1 MTVEMTFTLPDLA
14 TPAQEWHEYLS
25 ELAAVVAAADPGSTY
40 DWEARERM
48 RTSAWVRHVYEHP
61 RSAELLRNPH
71 SGAVAEARR
80 REAAELAG
88 RLDGGRAVARPAR
101 PGCDAWAAAA
111 VASVW
116 EITTAALTGPQR
128 PPRERV
134 VSDVW
139 TVVRTLLVPAVD
151 RHTPV
156 LRRPR
161 GAW

>member
-1 MTVEMTFTLPDLA
+1 MTVELALTPPDRA
-14 TPAQEWHEYLS
+14 AQGQEWDAYVQ

-61 RSAELLRNPH
+61 ASALLLRHPDT
-71 SGAVAEARR
+71 GAAAGARR

-101 PGCDAWAAAA
+101 PSSDAWAAAA
-111 VASVW
+111 VAAMW
-116 EITTAALTGPQR
+116 EITTAAVTGPER
-128 PPRERV
+128 LPRERV

-156 LRRPR
+156 FRRPR